1 MVVGVKVAGRKLKMI
16 QNKFRRIEKLLKDS
30 FPMDSGGEGRRK
42 EKKEIR
48 GRLGTKKDTAAVPR
62 QRR

>member
-30 FPMDSGGEGRRK
+30 FPIGNRGEGSRK
-42 EKKEIR
+42 KRKRYE
-48 GRLGTKKDTAAVPR
+48 DD
-62 QRR
+62 